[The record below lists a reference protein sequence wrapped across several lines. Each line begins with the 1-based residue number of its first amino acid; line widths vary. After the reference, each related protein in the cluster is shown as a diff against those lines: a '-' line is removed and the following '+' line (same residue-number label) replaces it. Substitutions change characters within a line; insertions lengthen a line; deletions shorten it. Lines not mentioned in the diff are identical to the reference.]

1 MPRRETATLLLGVSG
16 RHDGF
21 SCESSAFRSLSQG
34 HNNMSPLVVK
44 AGEQIHSKNG
54 MWRHDDII
62 GKRYGCKVSSKTGY
76 FAYILHPT
84 PELWTLCLPHRTQI
98 IYTPDIRYA
107 HQGRRS

>member
-1 MPRRETATLLLGVSG
+1 
-16 RHDGF
+16 
-21 SCESSAFRSLSQG
+21 
-34 HNNMSPLVVK
+34 MSPLVVK